1 MAQQHQFCR
10 SYNGSQLLGP
20 HNPGVSPAPVAQQSA
35 WPQVLDESVKKL
47 AHRHGRREDR
57 VRRGPCEL
65 TFLYTT
71 HQAVAGPGMC
81 ARTGVAGSRGALEV
95 GESLAEN
102 ADGGFDLGVGQV
114 GGGTQPQERPAAVSE
129 HSAL

>member
-47 AHRHGRREDR
+47 AHRQLSESATASDVGRWIVSSPAGLLVSDLVF
-57 VRRGPCEL
+57 VRS
-65 TFLYTT
+65 
-71 HQAVAGPGMC
+71 
-81 ARTGVAGSRGALEV
+81 GVCG
-95 GESLAEN
+95 
-102 ADGGFDLGVGQV
+102 
-114 GGGTQPQERPAAVSE
+114 
-129 HSAL
+129 